1 MWQIEKQDN
10 AIVSLA
16 LLLALATTPM
26 AAPLLISTPV
36 LAQSATESPSF
47 PLPQTVEN
55 ETTVRIDGSISL
67 AAINQ
72 SLKKSFEQQFSGS
85 NVEIAANGADVA
97 IQALLDGTVDVVAI
111 ARGLTPQEQ
120 AQGLEQVPIHRE
132 KIAIIVGVDNPFQG
146 SLTDRQ
152 FARIFRGGI
161 TDWSQLGAPGGK
173 IRVIDRP
180 ATSDTRNTFRTYPA
194 FKAAQFSTGSNA
206 TQIDEDNTAEI
217 VKQLGND
224 GISYAMAHHVSK
236 LPNVRVIP
244 LEQALPDDP
253 QYLYSQ
259 PLVYAYRKNP
269 SPSVAR
275 FLNFTLAPLG
285 QQAIEEGRI
294 AEAEAIARGE
304 SQTSFL
310 VTNPTPEA
318 TASVAQQPSETPLQT
333 TSSPRQIPL
342 WWFLLPAA
350 GIGGLLVWF
359 FRSRLWATESANN
372 MPNLP
377 SGDEEKIA
385 TNDTNV
391 APVVSE
397 PPAEAT
403 SNAAFLVAGSGAVIS
418 TTVSDTG
425 ADNKVPTEA
434 TKSSNY
440 TEINSYDFSES
451 PWDIEA
457 PAAVVNTS
465 YPQRPDVSKVTSPAD
480 SGMTEVTSNEEYRE
494 ISDELTAEQHQ
505 VESNLLEDITETIS
519 VAGGA
524 VGGANVWSNI
534 EETNDTTEFSH
545 THEIISPVAEEET
558 SNVEPTPAVT
568 TSQSTFPDIP
578 EDALNIVADAA
589 EPMDYVTGS
598 NLSQETG
605 VGTWANISGNQG
617 NTASEE
623 QAHNTGNDPLFKIDG
638 ERNITLKPRNPQWA
652 YATWYI
658 DETCQKALQ
667 NAGLSQLALR
677 LYDVTDLDLSYQT
690 PQLVKQYEIESGITE
705 HYLEIPASDRDY
717 IAEIG
722 YITAG
727 DRWMTIARSPRARVF
742 SLPLATDDPLLKLDG
757 ERSITLKPRN
767 PQWAYATWYIDEKC
781 QQALQNAGI
790 SQLALRLYDVTD
802 LDLSYQTPQLVK
814 QYEIESGITEHY
826 LEIPASDRDYIT
838 EIGYVTAGDRWVTI
852 ARSPRARVFSLP
864 PATDDPLLN
873 IDGERSITLKPR
885 NPEWAYATWY
895 IDETCQQ
902 ALQNAGISQLALRL
916 YDVTDLDLSY
926 QTPQLV
932 KQYEIESGITENYLE
947 IPTSDRDYITEIG
960 YVTEGDRWVTIA
972 RSPRVRV
979 FSLPLAE
986 ITVENPPTVD
996 ETSVDLHN
1004 PDEESSII
1012 LKPRTAKWAYTAW
1025 HIAET
1030 SKQALRNAGIYRL
1043 SLRLYD
1049 VTDLDLSYHP
1059 PQLLQQYEC
1068 EEITRDRYVAIPTS
1082 DRDYIAEIGYMT
1094 AGDRWETIARS
1105 PRVRVFSRPQADF
1118 WFVADAELIIHGAT
1132 EPGATVTIA
1141 GNPITLKSDGSF
1153 HLRVPFSDNL
1163 IDYLMTAI
1171 AANGTQTKTIHKKF
1185 SQEES

>member
-1 MWQIEKQDN
+1 MWQIEKKDSV
-10 AIVSLA
+10 IVSLA

-26 AAPLLISTPV
+26 AAPLFVSTPV
-36 LAQSATESPSF
+36 LAQSATDAPSF

-55 ETTVRIDGSISL
+55 GTTVRIDGSISL

-72 SLKKSFEQQFSGS
+72 SLKRSFEQQFFGT
-85 NVEIAANGADVA
+85 NVEVAANGADVA

-206 TQIDEDNTAEI
+206 TQLDEDDTAEI

-269 SPSVAR
+269 SPSVAS
-275 FLNFTLAPLG
+275 FLGFTLAPPG

-310 VTNPTPEA
+310 VTNPTPDA
-318 TASVAQQPSETPLQT
+318 TTSVAQQPSDTPPLQT
-333 TSSPRQIPL
+333 TSSPRQIPI

-377 SGDEEKIA
+377 SGDGEKIA

-391 APVVSE
+391 APAVSE

-403 SNAAFLVAGSGAVIS
+403 SNAASLVAGSGAVIS
-418 TTVSDTG
+418 STVSGTG
-425 ADNKVPTEA
+425 ADNNAPNEVTNLN
-434 TKSSNY
+434 NY

-465 YPQRPDVSKVTSPAD
+465 YPQIPDVSKVTPPAD
-480 SGMTEVTSNEEYRE
+480 SDMTEVKSNEEYQH
-494 ISDELTAEQHQ
+494 ISGELTAEQHQ
-505 VESNLLEDITETIS
+505 VESDLIEDITKTTS
-519 VAGGA
+519 VAGDA
-524 VGGANVWSNI
+524 VAGANVWSNI
-534 EETNDTTEFSH
+534 EETSDTTEFSH
-545 THEIISPVAEEET
+545 THEIISPVAEEKT
-558 SNVEPTPAVT
+558 SNVEPTPTVT

-578 EDALNIVADAA
+578 EDTLNIVADAA
-589 EPMDYVTGS
+589 EPIDYVTGS

-605 VGTWANISGNQG
+605 VGTWANISGNQD
-617 NTASEE
+617 NTESEE
-623 QAHNTGNDPLFKIDG
+623 QAYNTGNDPLL
-638 ERNITLKPRNPQWA
+638 NI
-652 YATWYI
+652 
-658 DETCQKALQ
+658 E
-667 NAGLSQLALR
+667 
-677 LYDVTDLDLSYQT
+677 
-690 PQLVKQYEIESGITE
+690 
-705 HYLEIPASDRDY
+705 
-717 IAEIG
+717 
-722 YITAG
+722 
-727 DRWMTIARSPRARVF
+727 
-742 SLPLATDDPLLKLDG
+742 G

-767 PQWAYATWYIDEKC
+767 PQWAYATWYIEETC

-826 LEIPASDRDYIT
+826 LEIPTSDRDYIA
-838 EIGYVTAGDRWVTI
+838 EIGYITEGDRWMTI

-864 PATDDPLLN
+864 LATDDPLLN
-873 IDGERSITLKPR
+873 IEGERSITLKPR
-885 NPEWAYATWY
+885 NPQWAYATWY
-895 IDETCQQ
+895 IEETCQQ

-932 KQYEIESGITENYLE
+932 KQYEIESGITEHYLE
-947 IPTSDRDYITEIG
+947 IPTSDRDYIAEIG
-960 YVTEGDRWVTIA
+960 YITEGDRWVTIA
-972 RSPRVRV
+972 RSSRVRV

-986 ITVENPPTVD
+986 ITVENPPTAD
-996 ETSVDLHN
+996 ETSVHLHN

-1082 DRDYIAEIGYMT
+1082 DRDYIAEIGYVT

-1132 EPGATVTIA
+1132 EPGATVTVG

-1185 SQEES
+1185 SQEESES